1 MRRAVLAASRTSGS
15 APSDRRCADS
25 PRRAPSSSPSG
36 ASACTSRSLS
46 SSRPDS
52 RLAQDLPRPGH
63 QARRRAGRARQDGV
77 RDQGAL
83 VLLSLPRPHPRRP
96 DLTLLSFSSRRAG
109 RRATAASHG
118 IRAASCST
126 RFCCRSSTRSTTSRS
141 RRASSSSTT
150 RARPTRSILTRLD
163 ERSLQCK
170 AVFLRAPVWRSRAL
184 RTNLFLSIGLLVNPR
199 PVGSF

>member
-1 MRRAVLAASRTSGS
+1 MNRFFSNLREDKLVERNNVRPLPSSCSSRARADSSSSRSQYFFQVDEHLGWSEKTNGTEAIFDHFHKGPQADLVEKTREVVHPTAATRCVGALSPAILYFELTDRAVLAARRTSGS

-83 VLLSLPRPHPRRP
+83 VLLSLPPPP
-96 DLTLLSFSSRRAG
+96 
-109 RRATAASHG
+109 TASPA
-118 IRAASCST
+118 
-126 RFCCRSSTRSTTSRS
+126 
-141 RRASSSSTT
+141 
-150 RARPTRSILTRLD
+150 
-163 ERSLQCK
+163 
-170 AVFLRAPVWRSRAL
+170 
-184 RTNLFLSIGLLVNPR
+184 
-199 PVGSF
+199 